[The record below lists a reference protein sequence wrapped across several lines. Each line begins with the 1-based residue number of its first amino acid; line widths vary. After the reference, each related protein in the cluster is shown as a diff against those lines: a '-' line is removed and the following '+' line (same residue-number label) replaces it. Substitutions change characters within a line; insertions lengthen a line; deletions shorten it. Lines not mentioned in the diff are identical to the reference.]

1 MSIASIAANIKQRQ
15 KKAQASSYKQRYQEA
30 RMDTVPGEVNTNI
43 QICPLC
49 SFEAYY
55 KFLRCPH
62 CGKGEA
68 V

>member
-15 KKAQASSYKQRYQEA
+15 KIAHAGSYMQRYQDA
-30 RMDTVPGEVNTNI
+30 RADTVPAKVNTNL